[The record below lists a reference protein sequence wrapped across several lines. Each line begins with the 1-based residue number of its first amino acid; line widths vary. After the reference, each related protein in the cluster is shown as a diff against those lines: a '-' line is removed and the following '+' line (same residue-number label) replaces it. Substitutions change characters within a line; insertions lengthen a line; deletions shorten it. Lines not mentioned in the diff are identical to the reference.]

1 MTDISADHDAT
12 HMRTA
17 LALASEGW
25 GRTAPNPMVG
35 ALVVRGGTIVGRG
48 HHAAFGAEHAER
60 MALREAG
67 DRARGAT
74 LYVTLEPCTHTG
86 KQPPCVEAVLASGVA
101 RVVVALRDPNPVAA
115 GGVERLRAS
124 GVEVT
129 VGVESEEARELNA
142 PFIHSFASDRP
153 WVTLKLAVS
162 VDGAIA
168 DAARSPGWMTGERAR
183 RAVHRLRA
191 AHDAVAIGVGTAI
204 ADDPLL
210 TVRHGP
216 APRVTPTR
224 IVFDRTLRLPPDSR
238 LVRTAAEAPV
248 VVVAERPDAHRR
260 AVLTS
265 AGVTVV
271 DAAGVLDA
279 LRMLRVRG
287 IVSLLAE
294 GGAGLAGSLIAADVV
309 DRLIIIQAPLLLG
322 GGALGAFSRVP
333 GFSLASA
340 PKLRVLGRRE
350 LGPDVMTTYAMR

>member
-1 MTDISADHDAT
+1 MTDISADDDAKY
-12 HMRTA
+12 MRSA
-17 LALASEGW
+17 LALASKGR

-48 HHAAFGAEHAER
+48 HHAAFGGEHAER
-60 MALREAG
+60 IALREAG

-86 KQPPCVEAVLASGVA
+86 KQPPCVEAVLASGIV
-101 RVVVALRDPNPVAA
+101 RVVLAVRDPNPAA
-115 GGVERLRAS
+115 GGGVERLRAA
-124 GVEVT
+124 GIEVM
-129 VGVESEEARELNA
+129 VGPEEAAVRELNA
-142 PFIHSFASDRP
+142 PFFHSFASDRP

-168 DAARSPGWMTGERAR
+168 DAVGSPGWLTGERAR

-191 AHDAVAIGVGTAI
+191 GHDAVAIGVGTAI

-216 APRVTPTR
+216 APRVMPVR
-224 IVFDRTLRLPPDSR
+224 VVFDRTLRLPPDSR
-238 LVRTAAEAPV
+238 LVRTAAEAPL
-248 VVVAERPDAHRR
+248 VVVAERPDAQRR
-260 AVLTS
+260 AVLTR

-271 DAAGVLDA
+271 DAVDAPDA
-279 LRMLRVRG
+279 LRLLRARG
-287 IVSLLAE
+287 ILSLLTE

-309 DRLIIIQAPLLLG
+309 DRLIIIQAPRLLG

-333 GFSLASA
+333 GFSLRSA
-340 PKLRVLGRRE
+340 PRLRVLGRRE
-350 LGPDVMTTYAMR
+350 LGPDVMTTYAVH